1 MEVVKQ
7 KKVLDGIQS
16 TLSEIEEKVQNGTST
31 ADDARKALQFRTD
44 LNGKIGEAI
53 GRLEKRAGRKDPVSG
68 EPMYKPKFI
77 KSVSELSNLRTEL
90 LNRAVDVHN
99 EIGDLVD
106 KERAALAEEAE
117 RQRIAKEEEEQRRQ
131 DELVKAEIELK
142 KKKQEEEERIQKAR
156 KQELEEAAGR
166 ENSEGPQKELEE
178 AAKAIAS
185 KMTDRERYIEMERA
199 RLEAFGSVT
208 GKDALEDAL
217 GMVRTSVIDNSS
229 PQAHLRL
236 LHVLREYFHNIVK
249 LPDRK
254 AFRRINVENPK
265 FRSDV
270 LSISGGCEVLL
281 AAGFKFSLEDHVDEE
296 TNAMIQKIFYVLD
309 EPPLE
314 ELDAWSDWYQL
325 QKFFMDRISKE
336 IELSK

>member
-156 KQELEEAAGR
+156 KQ
-166 ENSEGPQKELEE
+166 ELEE

>member
-106 KERAALAEEAE
+106 KERATLAEEAE

-156 KQELEEAAGR
+156 KQ
-166 ENSEGPQKELEE
+166 ELEE